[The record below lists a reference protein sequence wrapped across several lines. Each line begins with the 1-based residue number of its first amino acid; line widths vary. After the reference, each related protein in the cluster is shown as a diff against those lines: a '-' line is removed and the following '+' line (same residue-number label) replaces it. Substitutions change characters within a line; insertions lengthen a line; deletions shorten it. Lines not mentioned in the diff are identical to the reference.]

1 MSVVMPA
8 GEART
13 IRTAYHI
20 AIMKAITDI
29 REHKT
34 KDLIGSE
41 FAHIPHMEEDD
52 DPTLNHFK
60 LAKRKPVEAAKYMDN
75 CRNLMSLFFQLNR
88 HLSGAI
94 DTMLD
99 EFTEPKEEAKEL
111 GEMSGTTGEESDAQ
125 RLEREAKQKEE
136 ADEAARNQF
145 PPPPPPMTQQ
155 NFLQYMQMM
164 EERQRITMEQQNKF
178 FHDLLQQNKVDRP
191 ENQGVTLSDFQNTK
205 PISFAY
211 APGPMD
217 AEDWLMDTERKLNT
231 VGCND
236 LEKVR
241 YATHLLCGPSASWW
255 DNIVAVYPA
264 EKVFTWEEFK
274 RKFRESNVPE
284 RLSRYAVEEVN
295 TEDKKKKRFMRGLN
309 PQFKVQVRMLRAT
322 EFQELVDAAITL
334 EDDFKQ
340 LQEEKRKKARFEPKK
355 FSNNKPNTSLSFKP
369 RCHSRYELEV
379 KLEDIPIVN
388 EFQDVFPTELPGM
401 PPDREIEFTIDLI
414 PGTAPIAKA
423 PYKMGPKELKEL
435 KEQLDDLEQKGF
447 IQERKANVVADALSR
462 KSTGGVEQELP
473 PELKK
478 EISQA
483 QIQLWEKEAHEGL
496 SALQVADE
504 LNVNLRN
511 EIIMSQLDDPF
522 IVEEMR
528 RIDEGR
534 PSEFHRGESGSLW
547 FQKRICVPDNDEI
560 KEVILREAH
569 QTPYSIHPGSTK
581 MYMDLKEL
589 FWWNNMKREIAQY
602 VAECHTCQRVKAEHQ
617 SPAGQLQHLPIPEW
631 KWEEIGMDFITG
643 LPMTNKK
650 KDMIWVIL
658 DRLTKSAHFLAVNQ
672 QDKGEK
678 LIDLYIK
685 EIVSKH
691 GVPKKIVSD
700 QGSVFT
706 SAFWK
711 QLHEALGSKLDYST
725 AYHPQMGGQTER
737 TNQILED
744 MLRACAL
751 DFGGSWEEHLPLAEF
766 SYNNSYQSSI
776 KMAPF
781 EALYGRKCRSPICWY
796 EAGSSKEFD
805 PDYVKEKQ
813 QIIDAMDRSWITD
826 GTKKFTTKYM
836 AGVRD
841 FIKFAQEHLDNTDE
855 PILCPCKDCLNLIRQ
870 DIKTVED
877 HCNCSGMSMTYTR
890 WTRHGEGFSDDEGR
904 DRDDDGA
911 YDSDNDEEEDNGDC
925 YVDDSSSMIDELQKS
940 GNKGPDLP
948 NIRITNRGFDLLL
961 QLLRTALPD
970 VDFPK
975 SYADAKSV
983 LSDVGLG
990 YETIHACKF
999 DCSLFWGDHKDDTHC
1014 HVCGVSRYRDPTGK
1028 KKIPHKVLRY
1038 FPIIKRLQRLFVK
1051 KEMSTHTR
1059 WHKEKRVVEPNVLRH
1074 PADGEAWKHFDGK
1087 FDWFAK
1093 DPRNIR
1099 LGFATDGFSPFG
1111 SMSNPYSMWPVFV
1124 IPYNFPP
1131 WMCMD
1136 QSNYMMALLIP
1147 GKYSPGKDFHV
1158 FMQPLIK
1165 DMMQLWSGVQT
1176 FDACTDEYF
1185 PLHAAFLWSIH
1196 DYPGYATMSGRS
1208 TRGFHACVHCDEN
1221 PCAESLKNKIGY
1233 IGHRRFLD
1241 KSHPYR
1247 RSRLFNGKAETRD
1260 PPRKYTPKEVAAK
1273 VERVK
1278 DFEHGKNP
1286 ISRKRKRAT
1295 VPGEPTW
1302 HLKVSLHH
1310 LPYWPELKIAHNLD
1324 VMHIE
1329 KNICDNIVGTLL
1341 ELEGRNKDTV
1351 SARID
1356 LKKFKIWEKY
1366 WLKKIVKDDDDAAV
1380 TYAKPPA
1387 PWTLSKEQKRHLCRY
1402 LANTRFP
1409 DGYCANWGRCVN
1421 IDGCKVTGMKTHDCH
1436 ILLQRVLPAGLKGI
1450 ASKEMYVAIAELG
1463 RFFREL
1469 CAKTLKV
1476 DVLNRLKVE
1485 IVVILCKL
1493 EKLFPPAFFD
1503 VMVHLAIHLPEEALL
1518 RGPVHYGWMYPVERR
1533 LGYLKSTVRNKARPE
1548 GSIAEGYIVDEC
1560 LIFCSRFFKDGTE
1573 TRFNKDDR
1581 NQDVRRKPDRDEM
1594 EVFSVGAKGLGKSI
1608 LKHFDKEFDKMV
1620 WYVLNNCD
1628 DVERYIN
1635 EFRQELGGR
1644 GVRDIEE
1651 TVQREFAGWFANHVR
1666 QLDNASE
1673 DLKSLAAGPDRRVV
1687 VYAGCNVKGARF
1699 RTLTRDKDLKTQ
1711 NSGVA
1716 TKGSFGDADETE
1728 YYGVLQEVLELQYGS
1743 NKHGDRS
1750 VYLFRCDWFDLAS
1763 RGSKI
1768 KDDGYFKSVNT
1779 SVLWFKNSPFILASQ
1794 AETCFYLEDTKFGDP
1809 WKVVQKFSHRHVYDV
1824 PELEDGNDDAFV
1836 RNEDAYQEDEGS
1848 VDHTFHDVVDLDE
1861 EAEVE
1866 AEEDDHRADE
1876 VVRIHD
1882 ARTIRELENGEDSPN
1897 VDMDM
1902 SEDELQ
1908 NEEESLILEENIHDD
1923 EGKNSEEDSDVD

>member
-1 MSVVMPA
+1 MRLVVLSILLERIEPEPLQSLTKSPIPFFAAGCDNFSRSVHLLRRRLHRETVVSLLVLSLLFLQFHAPEPPSRVTVSMPA
-8 GEART
+8 MAFLDELAHDELYIPLENAYEESRRQNILQNKIIAAKLGILWNGTKSPHPKSLPRFFTRVMCRQKDDSVGQLLKKLATAHVPNKDSERASDADIGRKEAGFGPIVLASNHLRGRLGSAHLDPPELNIKEKQVTAHVPAKQHCSTDVQSSSDANVCRNKTEGCGNGEAK
-13 IRTAYHI
+13 IR
-20 AIMKAITDI
+20 
-29 REHKT
+29 RLQ
-34 KDLIGSE
+34 KDLDV
-41 FAHIPHMEEDD
+41 A
-52 DPTLNHFK
+52 TW
-60 LAKRKPVEAAKYMDN
+60 
-75 CRNLMSLFFQLNR
+75 RNKEMNR
-88 HLSGAI
+88 GWNSTI
-94 DTMLD
+94 QD
-99 EFTEPKEEAKEL
+99 
-111 GEMSGTTGEESDAQ
+111 
-125 RLEREAKQKEE
+125 
-136 ADEAARNQF
+136 
-145 PPPPPPMTQQ
+145 
-155 NFLQYMQMM
+155 
-164 EERQRITMEQQNKF
+164 
-178 FHDLLQQNKVDRP
+178 
-191 ENQGVTLSDFQNTK
+191 
-205 PISFAY
+205 
-211 APGPMD
+211 
-217 AEDWLMDTERKLNT
+217 
-231 VGCND
+231 
-236 LEKVR
+236 
-241 YATHLLCGPSASWW
+241 
-255 DNIVAVYPA
+255 
-264 EKVFTWEEFK
+264 
-274 RKFRESNVPE
+274 
-284 RLSRYAVEEVN
+284 
-295 TEDKKKKRFMRGLN
+295 GL
-309 PQFKVQVRMLRAT
+309 
-322 EFQELVDAAITL
+322 
-334 EDDFKQ
+334 
-340 LQEEKRKKARFEPKK
+340 
-355 FSNNKPNTSLSFKP
+355 
-369 RCHSRYELEV
+369 H
-379 KLEDIPIVN
+379 
-388 EFQDVFPTELPGM
+388 
-401 PPDREIEFTIDLI
+401 
-414 PGTAPIAKA
+414 
-423 PYKMGPKELKEL
+423 
-435 KEQLDDLEQKGF
+435 
-447 IQERKANVVADALSR
+447 VVADLQKLVAGNLVTALADAD
-462 KSTGGVEQELP
+462 VH
-473 PELKK
+473 
-478 EISQA
+478 EIN
-483 QIQLWEKEAHEGL
+483 W
-496 SALQVADE
+496 
-504 LNVNLRN
+504 
-511 EIIMSQLDDPF
+511 
-522 IVEEMR
+522 
-528 RIDEGR
+528 
-534 PSEFHRGESGSLW
+534 
-547 FQKRICVPDNDEI
+547 
-560 KEVILREAH
+560 
-569 QTPYSIHPGSTK
+569 T
-581 MYMDLKEL
+581 
-589 FWWNNMKREIAQY
+589 
-602 VAECHTCQRVKAEHQ
+602 
-617 SPAGQLQHLPIPEW
+617 
-631 KWEEIGMDFITG
+631 
-643 LPMTNKK
+643 
-650 KDMIWVIL
+650 
-658 DRLTKSAHFLAVNQ
+658 
-672 QDKGEK
+672 
-678 LIDLYIK
+678 
-685 EIVSKH
+685 
-691 GVPKKIVSD
+691 
-700 QGSVFT
+700 
-706 SAFWK
+706 
-711 QLHEALGSKLDYST
+711 
-725 AYHPQMGGQTER
+725 
-737 TNQILED
+737 ILE
-744 MLRACAL
+744 
-751 DFGGSWEEHLPLAEF
+751 
-766 SYNNSYQSSI
+766 Q
-776 KMAPF
+776 
-781 EALYGRKCRSPICWY
+781 
-796 EAGSSKEFD
+796 
-805 PDYVKEKQ
+805 
-813 QIIDAMDRSWITD
+813 AMDRSWITD

-841 FIKFAQEHLDNTDE
+841 FIKFAREHLDNTDE

-890 WTRHGEGFSDDEGR
+890 WTRHGEDFSDDEGR
-904 DRDDDGA
+904 DRNDDGA

-948 NIRITNRGFDLLL
+948 NLYANLIESAKKELYEGCTSFTRLSFIIKLLHVKSYSRITNRGFDLLL

-999 DCSLFWGDHKDDTHC
+999 DCSLFWGDHKDDTNC
-1014 HVCGVSRYRDPTGK
+1014 HVCGLSRYRDPTGK

-1165 DMMQLWSGVQT
+1165 DMMQLWSGVET
-1176 FDACTDEYF
+1176 FDACTEEYF
-1185 PLHAAFLWSIH
+1185 PLHAAFLW
-1196 DYPGYATMSGRS
+1196 
-1208 TRGFHACVHCDEN
+1208 
-1221 PCAESLKNKIGY
+1221 K
-1233 IGHRRFLD
+1233 
-1241 KSHPYR
+1241 
-1247 RSRLFNGKAETRD
+1247 SRLFNGTTETRD

-1356 LKKFKIWEKY
+1356 LKKFKMWKKY

-1387 PWTLSKEQKRHLCRY
+1387 PWTLSKEQKRHLCR
-1402 LANTRFP
+1402 
-1409 DGYCANWGRCVN
+1409 
-1421 IDGCKVTGMKTHDCH
+1421 
-1436 ILLQRVLPAGLKGI
+1436 
-1450 ASKEMYVAIAELG
+1450 
-1463 RFFREL
+1463 
-1469 CAKTLKV
+1469 
-1476 DVLNRLKVE
+1476 
-1485 IVVILCKL
+1485 
-1493 EKLFPPAFFD
+1493 
-1503 VMVHLAIHLPEEALL
+1503 
-1518 RGPVHYGWMYPVERR
+1518 
-1533 LGYLKSTVRNKARPE
+1533 
-1548 GSIAEGYIVDEC
+1548 
-1560 LIFCSRFFKDGTE
+1560 FFKDGTE

-1581 NQDVRRKPDRDEM
+1581 NQDIRRKPDPDEM

-1716 TKGSFGDADETE
+1716 TKGSFGDADETD
-1728 YYGVLQEVLELQYGS
+1728 YYGVLQEVLELQYGT

-1763 RGSKI
+1763 KGSKI
-1768 KDDGYFKSVNT
+1768 KDDGFFKSVNT
-1779 SVLWFKNSPFILASQ
+1779 SILWFKNSPFILASQ

-1866 AEEDDHRADE
+1866 AEEDDHRAAE

-1902 SEDELQ
+1902 SEDELENQ
-1908 NEEESLILEENIHDD
+1908 EDSVILEENIHDD
-1923 EGKNSEEDSDVD
+1923 EGKNSEEDSDLD

>member
-1 MSVVMPA
+1 MSITLGAATKLLDDMMINYSEWHTERTPQGKKVNSVEETSSLGDKIDAIMSMLANGRSHIDPNNVPLASLVAQEENVDVNFIKNNNFNNNAYRNNYGNNNYRPYPSNNGNGYGNSYGNSYNNNKSVPSGLEVMLKEFISTQTAFNKTVEEKLGKIDVLASKVDSLALDVDLLKLKVMP
-8 GEART
+8 EKVEDARFAKT
-13 IRTAYHI
+13 NAIQVRINDNIRLLAELH
-20 AIMKAITDI
+20 ARWD
-29 REHKT
+29 REEK
-34 KDLIGSE
+34 E
-41 FAHIPHMEEDD
+41 
-52 DPTLNHFK
+52 K
-60 LAKRKPVEAAKYMDN
+60 LAKENNIAKVWTITTTSNVDSSHVAAPPTINGKIIGVGNVSTPSTKRTKLPETAVCDKTAEIFRNIGDNDSIAVEN
-75 CRNLMSLFFQLNR
+75 N
-88 HLSGAI
+88 G
-94 DTMLD
+94 LD
-99 EFTEPKEEAKEL
+99 FDDCHITEVIK
-111 GEMSGTTGEESDAQ
+111 
-125 RLEREAKQKEE
+125 
-136 ADEAARNQF
+136 
-145 PPPPPPMTQQ
+145 
-155 NFLQYMQMM
+155 FLQKLA
-164 EERQRITMEQQNKF
+164 RSPNSSAINLAFTKHITNALIKA
-178 FHDLLQQNKVDRP
+178 R
-191 ENQGVTLSDFQNTK
+191 
-205 PISFAY
+205 
-211 APGPMD
+211 
-217 AEDWLMDTERKLNT
+217 
-231 VGCND
+231 
-236 LEKVR
+236 
-241 YATHLLCGPSASWW
+241 
-255 DNIVAVYPA
+255 
-264 EKVFTWEEFK
+264 
-274 RKFRESNVPE
+274 
-284 RLSRYAVEEVN
+284 
-295 TEDKKKKRFMRGLN
+295 EDKLK
-309 PQFKVQVRMLRAT
+309 
-322 EFQELVDAAITL
+322 L
-334 EDDFKQ
+334 E
-340 LQEEKRKKARFEPKK
+340 A
-355 FSNNKPNTSLSFKP
+355 SIP
-369 RCHSRYELEV
+369 R
-379 KLEDIPIVN
+379 KLEDGWEPIIKMKFN
-388 EFQDVFPTELPGM
+388 DFECNSLC
-401 PPDREIEFTIDLI
+401 DL
-414 PGTAPIAKA
+414 GA
-423 PYKMGPKELKEL
+423 
-435 KEQLDDLEQKGF
+435 
-447 IQERKANVVADALSR
+447 S
-462 KSTGGVEQELP
+462 
-473 PELKK
+473 
-478 EISQA
+478 IS
-483 QIQLWEKEAHEGL
+483 
-496 SALQVADE
+496 V
-504 LNVNLRN
+504 
-511 EIIMSQLDDPF
+511 M
-522 IVEEMR
+522 
-528 RIDEGR
+528 
-534 PSEFHRGESGSLW
+534 
-547 FQKRICVPDNDEI
+547 
-560 KEVILREAH
+560 
-569 QTPYSIHPGSTK
+569 
-581 MYMDLKEL
+581 
-589 FWWNNMKREIAQY
+589 
-602 VAECHTCQRVKAEHQ
+602 
-617 SPAGQLQHLPIPEW
+617 
-631 KWEEIGMDFITG
+631 
-643 LPMTNKK
+643 
-650 KDMIWVIL
+650 
-658 DRLTKSAHFLAVNQ
+658 
-672 QDKGEK
+672 
-678 LIDLYIK
+678 
-685 EIVSKH
+685 
-691 GVPKKIVSD
+691 PKKIYDITTRDGGFVD
-700 QGSVFT
+700 ENPGDKNAYRQGCVLIGDEFIFRQ
-706 SAFWK
+706 AFK
-711 QLHEALGSKLDYST
+711 
-725 AYHPQMGGQTER
+725 
-737 TNQILED
+737 
-744 MLRACAL
+744 
-751 DFGGSWEEHLPLAEF
+751 
-766 SYNNSYQSSI
+766 
-776 KMAPF
+776 
-781 EALYGRKCRSPICWY
+781 
-796 EAGSSKEFD
+796 
-805 PDYVKEKQ
+805 
-813 QIIDAMDRSWITD
+813 AMDRSWITD

-890 WTRHGEGFSDDEGR
+890 WTRHGEDFSDDEGR

-948 NIRITNRGFDLLL
+948 NMYANLIESAKKELHKGCTTFTRLSFIIKLLHVKSYSRITNRGFDLLL

-983 LSDVGLG
+983 LSDVGLS

-1176 FDACTDEYF
+1176 FDACTEEYF

-1260 PPRKYTPKEVAAK
+1260 PPRKYTTKEVAAK
-1273 VERVK
+1273 VESVK

-1356 LKKFKIWEKY
+1356 LKKFKMWEKY
-1366 WLKKIVKDDDDAAV
+1366 WLKKIVKDDGDAAV

-1573 TRFNKDDR
+1573 TRFNRDDR
-1581 NQDVRRKPDRDEM
+1581 NQDIRRKPDRDEM

-1608 LKHFDKEFDKMV
+1608 LNHFDKEFDKMV

-1644 GVRDIEE
+1644 GVRDTEE

-1908 NEEESLILEENIHDD
+1908 NEEESLIMEENIHDD

>member
-1 MSVVMPA
+1 MEHLASGLMLPLQHTIHYLESTLLKEKDPNYPVFSVKVPSDQNFVNEDPADIFFIAFEDVFNLFHSKRLDYNLVRLYAINLQMKINRERPPHIAVADPYYMRDSQLQDGSSTRTKAVRYLESFMLMNKEKNTILLPVFPEDKYCTLIILCPKWSLAQYFDSSNTTTKKDYRRIRGVLDEAILGYSKNGGTFDKKGEFVRPDTKKLGFKHVIDFPCIKQPA
-8 GEART
+8 GSIKEAFYVLHHLKGFVEDAEMMSLPPSKRDP
-13 IRTAYHI
+13 IKMSGEI
-20 AIMKAITDI
+20 N
-29 REHKT
+29 
-34 KDLIGSE
+34 
-41 FAHIPHMEEDD
+41 DD
-52 DPTLNHFK
+52 DLREDFHRLQMTYYVVFEGRVPGVYEEWEDCKKQVHKFSGNCYKGYPTRHEAV
-60 LAKRKPVEAAKYMDN
+60 AKWRAHQSNKSKMKTFLV
-75 CRNLMSLFFQLNR
+75 LSL
-88 HLSGAI
+88 
-94 DTMLD
+94 
-99 EFTEPKEEAKEL
+99 
-111 GEMSGTTGEESDAQ
+111 
-125 RLEREAKQKEE
+125 
-136 ADEAARNQF
+136 
-145 PPPPPPMTQQ
+145 
-155 NFLQYMQMM
+155 
-164 EERQRITMEQQNKF
+164 
-178 FHDLLQQNKVDRP
+178 LL
-191 ENQGVTLSDFQNTK
+191 T
-205 PISFAY
+205 
-211 APGPMD
+211 
-217 AEDWLMDTERKLNT
+217 
-231 VGCND
+231 
-236 LEKVR
+236 
-241 YATHLLCGPSASWW
+241 
-255 DNIVAVYPA
+255 IVAA
-264 EKVFTWEEFK
+264 
-274 RKFRESNVPE
+274 
-284 RLSRYAVEEVN
+284 
-295 TEDKKKKRFMRGLN
+295 
-309 PQFKVQVRMLRAT
+309 
-322 EFQELVDAAITL
+322 
-334 EDDFKQ
+334 
-340 LQEEKRKKARFEPKK
+340 
-355 FSNNKPNTSLSFKP
+355 
-369 RCHSRYELEV
+369 
-379 KLEDIPIVN
+379 
-388 EFQDVFPTELPGM
+388 
-401 PPDREIEFTIDLI
+401 
-414 PGTAPIAKA
+414 
-423 PYKMGPKELKEL
+423 
-435 KEQLDDLEQKGF
+435 
-447 IQERKANVVADALSR
+447 
-462 KSTGGVEQELP
+462 
-473 PELKK
+473 
-478 EISQA
+478 
-483 QIQLWEKEAHEGL
+483 
-496 SALQVADE
+496 
-504 LNVNLRN
+504 
-511 EIIMSQLDDPF
+511 
-522 IVEEMR
+522 
-528 RIDEGR
+528 
-534 PSEFHRGESGSLW
+534 
-547 FQKRICVPDNDEI
+547 
-560 KEVILREAH
+560 
-569 QTPYSIHPGSTK
+569 
-581 MYMDLKEL
+581 
-589 FWWNNMKREIAQY
+589 
-602 VAECHTCQRVKAEHQ
+602 
-617 SPAGQLQHLPIPEW
+617 
-631 KWEEIGMDFITG
+631 
-643 LPMTNKK
+643 
-650 KDMIWVIL
+650 
-658 DRLTKSAHFLAVNQ
+658 
-672 QDKGEK
+672 
-678 LIDLYIK
+678 
-685 EIVSKH
+685 
-691 GVPKKIVSD
+691 
-700 QGSVFT
+700 
-706 SAFWK
+706 
-711 QLHEALGSKLDYST
+711 
-725 AYHPQMGGQTER
+725 
-737 TNQILED
+737 
-744 MLRACAL
+744 
-751 DFGGSWEEHLPLAEF
+751 
-766 SYNNSYQSSI
+766 
-776 KMAPF
+776 
-781 EALYGRKCRSPICWY
+781 
-796 EAGSSKEFD
+796 
-805 PDYVKEKQ
+805 
-813 QIIDAMDRSWITD
+813 AMDRSWITD

-1750 VYLFRCDWFDLAS
+1750 VYLFRCDWFDLDPLYPEGHPKRVEQDSQPIKTSAPSKKKKKKHKNVVESSEPINDPNSISISDAETESGNEHEEDNDKNDTPDKEEVEKEPEKHAKNKKYTKEDFITEKHGAVIDCNKGMVTFNVDDKEHTVYFPKRIDKKGKMKKFKFGELFKKATTSTGRPSRASTQIRRSYNEDVIAPSFAPEEDQGAPNASSFPCYEFLTNAGLMDDFFTLVNRAGLATYVGDERGQYYRLTKIFVESFKFHNTEYEPTVAFKIYDIPVTMKLEEFCFALGIAPVGTARRIDDNPRDLLELYRGITGDDCRTIQRGKIRNIQLPAIKYFAYYIGTSILGRENTSNISSYHLAFLNVALTGETPYHLGSLIARRLSSRGPIFGGTIAS
-1763 RGSKI
+1763 RILTHLDIPLDSNDVPLTPRKLDIAAMKSHHFVTTNSTIDNIVYKMLFADGNEKEIPLPQQGLFNIDRQSWSLTKEVVEEHMKI
-1768 KDDGYFKSVNT
+1768 QEFHQQHDSENVEPSYDYTVTYPDVSSSTYMEPGRSSSY
-1779 SVLWFKNSPFILASQ
+1779 
-1794 AETCFYLEDTKFGDP
+1794 YEDTTSWGP
-1809 WKVVQKFSHRHVYDV
+1809 W
-1824 PELEDGNDDAFV
+1824 E
-1836 RNEDAYQEDEGS
+1836 
-1848 VDHTFHDVVDLDE
+1848 
-1861 EAEVE
+1861 
-1866 AEEDDHRADE
+1866 
-1876 VVRIHD
+1876 
-1882 ARTIRELENGEDSPN
+1882 
-1897 VDMDM
+1897 
-1902 SEDELQ
+1902 
-1908 NEEESLILEENIHDD
+1908 
-1923 EGKNSEEDSDVD
+1923 

>member
-1 MSVVMPA
+1 
-8 GEART
+8 
-13 IRTAYHI
+13 
-20 AIMKAITDI
+20 
-29 REHKT
+29 
-34 KDLIGSE
+34 
-41 FAHIPHMEEDD
+41 
-52 DPTLNHFK
+52 
-60 LAKRKPVEAAKYMDN
+60 
-75 CRNLMSLFFQLNR
+75 
-88 HLSGAI
+88 
-94 DTMLD
+94 
-99 EFTEPKEEAKEL
+99 
-111 GEMSGTTGEESDAQ
+111 
-125 RLEREAKQKEE
+125 
-136 ADEAARNQF
+136 
-145 PPPPPPMTQQ
+145 
-155 NFLQYMQMM
+155 
-164 EERQRITMEQQNKF
+164 
-178 FHDLLQQNKVDRP
+178 
-191 ENQGVTLSDFQNTK
+191 
-205 PISFAY
+205 
-211 APGPMD
+211 
-217 AEDWLMDTERKLNT
+217 
-231 VGCND
+231 
-236 LEKVR
+236 
-241 YATHLLCGPSASWW
+241 
-255 DNIVAVYPA
+255 
-264 EKVFTWEEFK
+264 
-274 RKFRESNVPE
+274 
-284 RLSRYAVEEVN
+284 
-295 TEDKKKKRFMRGLN
+295 
-309 PQFKVQVRMLRAT
+309 
-322 EFQELVDAAITL
+322 
-334 EDDFKQ
+334 
-340 LQEEKRKKARFEPKK
+340 
-355 FSNNKPNTSLSFKP
+355 
-369 RCHSRYELEV
+369 
-379 KLEDIPIVN
+379 
-388 EFQDVFPTELPGM
+388 
-401 PPDREIEFTIDLI
+401 
-414 PGTAPIAKA
+414 
-423 PYKMGPKELKEL
+423 
-435 KEQLDDLEQKGF
+435 
-447 IQERKANVVADALSR
+447 
-462 KSTGGVEQELP
+462 
-473 PELKK
+473 
-478 EISQA
+478 
-483 QIQLWEKEAHEGL
+483 
-496 SALQVADE
+496 
-504 LNVNLRN
+504 
-511 EIIMSQLDDPF
+511 
-522 IVEEMR
+522 
-528 RIDEGR
+528 
-534 PSEFHRGESGSLW
+534 
-547 FQKRICVPDNDEI
+547 
-560 KEVILREAH
+560 
-569 QTPYSIHPGSTK
+569 
-581 MYMDLKEL
+581 
-589 FWWNNMKREIAQY
+589 
-602 VAECHTCQRVKAEHQ
+602 
-617 SPAGQLQHLPIPEW
+617 
-631 KWEEIGMDFITG
+631 
-643 LPMTNKK
+643 
-650 KDMIWVIL
+650 
-658 DRLTKSAHFLAVNQ
+658 
-672 QDKGEK
+672 
-678 LIDLYIK
+678 
-685 EIVSKH
+685 
-691 GVPKKIVSD
+691 
-700 QGSVFT
+700 
-706 SAFWK
+706 
-711 QLHEALGSKLDYST
+711 
-725 AYHPQMGGQTER
+725 
-737 TNQILED
+737 
-744 MLRACAL
+744 
-751 DFGGSWEEHLPLAEF
+751 
-766 SYNNSYQSSI
+766 
-776 KMAPF
+776 
-781 EALYGRKCRSPICWY
+781 
-796 EAGSSKEFD
+796 
-805 PDYVKEKQ
+805 
-813 QIIDAMDRSWITD
+813 MDRSWITD

-841 FIKFAQEHLDNTDE
+841 FIKFAREHLDNTDE

-904 DRDDDGA
+904 DRNDDGA

-940 GNKGPDLP
+940 GNKGPNLP
-948 NIRITNRGFDLLL
+948 NMYANLIESAKKELHEGCTTFTRLSFIIKLLHVKSYSRITNRGFDLLL

-1014 HVCGVSRYRDPTGK
+1014 HVCGLSRYRDPTGK

-1176 FDACTDEYF
+1176 FDACTEEYF

-1221 PCAESLKNKIGY
+1221 PCYESLKNKIGY
-1233 IGHRRFLD
+1233 IGHRRFLH
-1241 KSHPYR
+1241 KNHPYR
-1247 RSRLFNGKAETRD
+1247 RSRLFNGKTEIRD
-1260 PPRKYTPKEVAAK
+1260 PPRKYTPKEVAEK

-1310 LPYWPELKIAHNLD
+1310 LPYWPELKLAHNLD

-1503 VMVHLAIHLPEEALL
+1503 VMVHLAIHLPDEALL

-1581 NQDVRRKPDRDEM
+1581 NQDIRRKPDRDEM

-1628 DVERYIN
+1628 DVERYI
-1635 EFRQELGGR
+1635 
-1644 GVRDIEE
+1644 
-1651 TVQREFAGWFANHVR
+1651 
-1666 QLDNASE
+1666 
-1673 DLKSLAAGPDRRVV
+1673 K
-1687 VYAGCNVKGARF
+1687 
-1699 RTLTRDKDLKTQ
+1699 
-1711 NSGVA
+1711 
-1716 TKGSFGDADETE
+1716 
-1728 YYGVLQEVLELQYGS
+1728 
-1743 NKHGDRS
+1743 
-1750 VYLFRCDWFDLAS
+1750 
-1763 RGSKI
+1763 
-1768 KDDGYFKSVNT
+1768 
-1779 SVLWFKNSPFILASQ
+1779 
-1794 AETCFYLEDTKFGDP
+1794 
-1809 WKVVQKFSHRHVYDV
+1809 
-1824 PELEDGNDDAFV
+1824 
-1836 RNEDAYQEDEGS
+1836 
-1848 VDHTFHDVVDLDE
+1848 
-1861 EAEVE
+1861 
-1866 AEEDDHRADE
+1866 
-1876 VVRIHD
+1876 
-1882 ARTIRELENGEDSPN
+1882 
-1897 VDMDM
+1897 
-1902 SEDELQ
+1902 
-1908 NEEESLILEENIHDD
+1908 
-1923 EGKNSEEDSDVD
+1923 

>member
-1 MSVVMPA
+1 METDGGQEQDAGSSSQASGADPSDITRGAWMGSNVSEYEIDWLYRSRRIPEGVTCRLPGDEIEPVLEPGERVVFLAHFERGFGLPVSSFFRSFLDFYKLQPHHLPGNAIFYLSCYVTFMEAYIGIRPTRETFARFFALRINSVQGLDIPKPKPPVQCGSCIIGSRQGSPFFKFSGLESCRLWQGTFFYVKNNGAADLIDLPPFDPA
-8 GEART
+8 PPTKTNWGYNPKESHNETNRIIRFMKQQMKDT
-13 IRTAYHI
+13 NICSDDIIRTFISRRVLPLKRRA
-20 AIMKAITDI
+20 
-29 REHKT
+29 HKMCEMY
-34 KDLIGSE
+34 G
-41 FAHIPHMEEDD
+41 PG
-52 DPTLNHFK
+52 DPTK
-60 LAKRKPVEAAKYMDN
+60 
-75 CRNLMSLFFQLNR
+75 
-88 HLSGAI
+88 
-94 DTMLD
+94 
-99 EFTEPKEEAKEL
+99 
-111 GEMSGTTGEESDAQ
+111 
-125 RLEREAKQKEE
+125 
-136 ADEAARNQF
+136 
-145 PPPPPPMTQQ
+145 
-155 NFLQYMQMM
+155 
-164 EERQRITMEQQNKF
+164 
-178 FHDLLQQNKVDRP
+178 
-191 ENQGVTLSDFQNTK
+191 
-205 PISFAY
+205 
-211 APGPMD
+211 
-217 AEDWLMDTERKLNT
+217 
-231 VGCND
+231 
-236 LEKVR
+236 
-241 YATHLLCGPSASWW
+241 
-255 DNIVAVYPA
+255 
-264 EKVFTWEEFK
+264 
-274 RKFRESNVPE
+274 
-284 RLSRYAVEEVN
+284 
-295 TEDKKKKRFMRGLN
+295 
-309 PQFKVQVRMLRAT
+309 
-322 EFQELVDAAITL
+322 
-334 EDDFKQ
+334 
-340 LQEEKRKKARFEPKK
+340 
-355 FSNNKPNTSLSFKP
+355 
-369 RCHSRYELEV
+369 
-379 KLEDIPIVN
+379 
-388 EFQDVFPTELPGM
+388 
-401 PPDREIEFTIDLI
+401 
-414 PGTAPIAKA
+414 
-423 PYKMGPKELKEL
+423 
-435 KEQLDDLEQKGF
+435 
-447 IQERKANVVADALSR
+447 
-462 KSTGGVEQELP
+462 
-473 PELKK
+473 
-478 EISQA
+478 
-483 QIQLWEKEAHEGL
+483 
-496 SALQVADE
+496 
-504 LNVNLRN
+504 
-511 EIIMSQLDDPF
+511 
-522 IVEEMR
+522 
-528 RIDEGR
+528 
-534 PSEFHRGESGSLW
+534 
-547 FQKRICVPDNDEI
+547 
-560 KEVILREAH
+560 
-569 QTPYSIHPGSTK
+569 
-581 MYMDLKEL
+581 
-589 FWWNNMKREIAQY
+589 
-602 VAECHTCQRVKAEHQ
+602 
-617 SPAGQLQHLPIPEW
+617 
-631 KWEEIGMDFITG
+631 ITG
-643 LPMTNKK
+643 LPLSK
-650 KDMIWVIL
+650 KDAKDRFPGIESDRRGRCRKRGLDKFDPDPVIHWRDL
-658 DRLTKSAHFLAVNQ
+658 KMGRTPASRLGKSPPEPADVPSDNINPQVHEHVAPLQAEAGQEFV
-672 QDKGEK
+672 DKLTAQG
-678 LIDLYIK
+678 
-685 EIVSKH
+685 
-691 GVPKKIVSD
+691 KKN
-700 QGSVFT
+700 
-706 SAFWK
+706 K
-711 QLHEALGSKLDYST
+711 
-725 AYHPQMGGQTER
+725 
-737 TNQILED
+737 
-744 MLRACAL
+744 
-751 DFGGSWEEHLPLAEF
+751 
-766 SYNNSYQSSI
+766 
-776 KMAPF
+776 AP
-781 EALYGRKCRSPICWY
+781 AD
-796 EAGSSKEFD
+796 AGSSHAPPAKRFRTEPLAGKVVAVRRHKGKQMPTSTGPALKLGSRPEGSAGSARTSTPPPHSSPAPSGAGTPLPPLWEAQQVRVRGPYTARSPRGGPCLPSETQGRRNMGAGKELPGGGTFD
-805 PDYVKEKQ
+805 SV
-813 QIIDAMDRSWITD
+813 AMDRSWITD

-890 WTRHGEGFSDDEGR
+890 WTRHGEDFSDDEGR
-904 DRDDDGA
+904 YRDDDGA

-983 LSDVGLG
+983 LSDVGLS

-1176 FDACTDEYF
+1176 FDACTEEYF

-1260 PPRKYTPKEVAAK
+1260 PPRKYTTKEVAAK
-1273 VERVK
+1273 VESVK

-1356 LKKFKIWEKY
+1356 LKKFKMWEKY
-1366 WLKKIVKDDDDAAV
+1366 WLKKIVKDDGDAAV

-1573 TRFNKDDR
+1573 TRFNRDDR
-1581 NQDVRRKPDRDEM
+1581 NQDIRRKPDRDEM

-1608 LKHFDKEFDKMV
+1608 LNHFDKEFDKMV

-1644 GVRDIEE
+1644 GVRDTEE

-1908 NEEESLILEENIHDD
+1908 NEEESLIMEENIHDD

>member
-1 MSVVMPA
+1 MATDGHNVLRPPPTPPA
-8 GEART
+8 SSTTSGLL
-13 IRTAYHI
+13 H
-20 AIMKAITDI
+20 
-29 REHKT
+29 
-34 KDLIGSE
+34 
-41 FAHIPHMEEDD
+41 
-52 DPTLNHFK
+52 
-60 LAKRKPVEAAKYMDN
+60 
-75 CRNLMSLFFQLNR
+75 
-88 HLSGAI
+88 HL
-94 DTMLD
+94 
-99 EFTEPKEEAKEL
+99 
-111 GEMSGTTGEESDAQ
+111 
-125 RLEREAKQKEE
+125 R
-136 ADEAARNQF
+136 
-145 PPPPPPMTQQ
+145 PPPPRPASATTSSLLHHLRPPPPTPATSINSGLPHLLRAPPPPAYSSSSYTDAMTSGASAIILHLLK
-155 NFLQYMQMM
+155 NFDKYH
-164 EERQRITMEQQNKF
+164 EPYK
-178 FHDLLQQNKVDRP
+178 DKVDSPKGKCIEIKTVDHVLP
-191 ENQGVTLSDFQNTK
+191 EAYIEKTPFPAKMKEYSVITSVVNKSAKK
-205 PISFAY
+205 PIEPEEQIKVEPAVAIVKDLVTENVEDGHIIFCE
-211 APGPMD
+211 D
-217 AEDWLMDTERKLNT
+217 A
-231 VGCND
+231 
-236 LEKVR
+236 
-241 YATHLLCGPSASWW
+241 S
-255 DNIVAVYPA
+255 NIVSHPN
-264 EKVFTWEEFK
+264 KS
-274 RKFRESNVPE
+274 RKASVPV
-284 RLSRYAVEEVN
+284 LSVRIGDHCYY
-295 TEDKKKKRFMRGLN
+295 GLCDIG
-309 PQFKVQVRMLRAT
+309 ASIS
-322 EFQELVDAAITL
+322 AI
-334 EDDFKQ
+334 
-340 LQEEKRKKARFEPKK
+340 P
-355 FSNNKPNTSLSFKP
+355 
-369 RCHSRYELEV
+369 YELYTEIMHEIGSCE
-379 KLEDIPIVN
+379 LEDIDVVIRLANRETISPIGIVRDVEVLCDCKKEKIVTKFAGESY
-388 EFQDVFPTELPGM
+388 EFNFSK
-401 PPDREIEFTIDLI
+401 F
-414 PGTAPIAKA
+414 AKT
-423 PYKMGPKELKEL
+423 PYKADLPNDDFRVEQCASIALAPNNPLQQHLENSESEVFREERDELDEIFLRQPILKHDLPVEDLGVTPPPKEDPVFDLKPLPDNL
-435 KEQLDDLEQKGF
+435 KYAYIDDKKTYHVIISAKLSDIEEERLLEILKKHRGAIGYTLDDLKG
-447 IQERKANVVADALSR
+447 ISPAICQHAINIEDGAKPVVEHQRRLIPKMKD
-462 KSTGGVEQELP
+462 V
-473 PELKK
+473 
-478 EISQA
+478 
-483 QIQLWEKEAHEGL
+483 
-496 SALQVADE
+496 V
-504 LNVNLRN
+504 RN
-511 EIIMSQLDDPF
+511 EVLKLLEAGIIYPIADSRWVSP
-522 IVEEMR
+522 V
-528 RIDEGR
+528 
-534 PSEFHRGESGSLW
+534 H
-547 FQKRICVPDNDEI
+547 CVPKKGGITVVPNDNDELI
-560 KEVILREAH
+560 
-569 QTPYSIHPGSTK
+569 P
-581 MYMDLKEL
+581 
-589 FWWNNMKREIAQY
+589 
-602 VAECHTCQRVKAEHQ
+602 QRVVVGYLME
-617 SPAGQLQHLPIPEW
+617 
-631 KWEEIGMDFITG
+631 
-643 LPMTNKK
+643 K
-650 KDMIWVIL
+650 KDAKPRLIRWVLLLQEFDLHIV
-658 DRLTKSAHFLAVNQ
+658 DRKGADNPVADNLSRLENITYDPVHVNDSFPNEQLAV
-672 QDKGEK
+672 
-678 LIDLYIK
+678 IK
-685 EIVSKH
+685 
-691 GVPKKIVSD
+691 
-700 QGSVFT
+700 
-706 SAFWK
+706 
-711 QLHEALGSKLDYST
+711 
-725 AYHPQMGGQTER
+725 
-737 TNQILED
+737 
-744 MLRACAL
+744 
-751 DFGGSWEEHLPLAEF
+751 
-766 SYNNSYQSSI
+766 
-776 KMAPF
+776 
-781 EALYGRKCRSPICWY
+781 
-796 EAGSSKEFD
+796 
-805 PDYVKEKQ
+805 
-813 QIIDAMDRSWITD
+813 AMDRSWITD
-826 GTKKFTTKYM
+826 GTKKFTTKYV

-890 WTRHGEGFSDDEGR
+890 WTRHGEDFSDDEGR

>member
-1 MSVVMPA
+1 MDRGKQIAA
-8 GEART
+8 GLVDFVPHPPSRLDAYAYLAEPMEMTFGRFHFRVEKEGSYRVEIPISSGSSAVDSDFSSYASSTESGEEETSATRYVSTRAR
-13 IRTAYHI
+13 
-20 AIMKAITDI
+20 
-29 REHKT
+29 E
-34 KDLIGSE
+34 
-41 FAHIPHMEEDD
+41 
-52 DPTLNHFK
+52 K
-60 LAKRKPVEAAKYMDN
+60 LAKIFNDMSFESSADSYISDGSSDVDSYDFIDKSITVGKVFINLNDDVTKPNIDLSTKYHQIYAIEDQEETSEAFDDLGNPYVDPSNLRQGLGNKYVGPEPRD
-75 CRNLMSLFFQLNR
+75 RVQLSQAAWDR
-88 HLSGAI
+88 
-94 DTMLD
+94 
-99 EFTEPKEEAKEL
+99 
-111 GEMSGTTGEESDAQ
+111 
-125 RLEREAKQKEE
+125 
-136 ADEAARNQF
+136 AARAMNGF
-145 PPPPPPMTQQ
+145 KLPD
-155 NFLQYMQMM
+155 NFKKFDGLQ
-164 EERQRITMEQQNKF
+164 
-178 FHDLLQQNKVDRP
+178 DP
-191 ENQGVTLSDFQNTK
+191 
-205 PISFAY
+205 
-211 APGPMD
+211 
-217 AEDWLMDTERKLNT
+217 EDWLVDYLETVKLT
-231 VGCND
+231 GG
-236 LEKVR
+236 
-241 YATHLLCGPSASWW
+241 T
-255 DNIVAVYPA
+255 
-264 EKVFTWEEFK
+264 
-274 RKFRESNVPE
+274 
-284 RLSRYAVEEVN
+284 
-295 TEDKKKKRFMRGLN
+295 
-309 PQFKVQVRMLRAT
+309 RAT
-322 EFQELVDAAITL
+322 AMQ
-334 EDDFKQ
+334 
-340 LQEEKRKKARFEPKK
+340 
-355 FSNNKPNTSLSFKP
+355 S
-369 RCHSRYELEV
+369 
-379 KLEDIPIVN
+379 
-388 EFQDVFPTELPGM
+388 
-401 PPDREIEFTIDLI
+401 
-414 PGTAPIAKA
+414 
-423 PYKMGPKELKEL
+423 
-435 KEQLDDLEQKGF
+435 
-447 IQERKANVVADALSR
+447 IQ
-462 KSTGGVEQELP
+462 
-473 PELKK
+473 
-478 EISQA
+478 
-483 QIQLWEKEAHEGL
+483 
-496 SALQVADE
+496 
-504 LNVNLRN
+504 
-511 EIIMSQLDDPF
+511 
-522 IVEEMR
+522 
-528 RIDEGR
+528 
-534 PSEFHRGESGSLW
+534 
-547 FQKRICVPDNDEI
+547 
-560 KEVILREAH
+560 
-569 QTPYSIHPGSTK
+569 
-581 MYMDLKEL
+581 
-589 FWWNNMKREIAQY
+589 
-602 VAECHTCQRVKAEHQ
+602 
-617 SPAGQLQHLPIPEW
+617 
-631 KWEEIGMDFITG
+631 
-643 LPMTNKK
+643 
-650 KDMIWVIL
+650 
-658 DRLTKSAHFLAVNQ
+658 
-672 QDKGEK
+672 
-678 LIDLYIK
+678 
-685 EIVSKH
+685 
-691 GVPKKIVSD
+691 
-700 QGSVFT
+700 
-706 SAFWK
+706 
-711 QLHEALGSKLDYST
+711 
-725 AYHPQMGGQTER
+725 
-737 TNQILED
+737 
-744 MLRACAL
+744 
-751 DFGGSWEEHLPLAEF
+751 
-766 SYNNSYQSSI
+766 
-776 KMAPF
+776 
-781 EALYGRKCRSPICWY
+781 
-796 EAGSSKEFD
+796 
-805 PDYVKEKQ
+805 
-813 QIIDAMDRSWITD
+813 AMDRSWITD

-841 FIKFAQEHLDNTDE
+841 FIKFAREHLDNTDE

-890 WTRHGEGFSDDEGR
+890 WTRHGEDFSDDEGR
-904 DRDDDGA
+904 DRNDDGA

-948 NIRITNRGFDLLL
+948 NLYANLIESAKKELYEGCTSFTRLSFIIKLLHVKSYSRITNRGFDLLL

-999 DCSLFWGDHKDDTHC
+999 DCSLFWGDHKDDTNC
-1014 HVCGVSRYRDPTGK
+1014 HVCGLSRYRDPTGK

-1165 DMMQLWSGVQT
+1165 DMMQLWSGVET
-1176 FDACTDEYF
+1176 FDACTEEYF

-1221 PCAESLKNKIGY
+1221 PCAEPLKNKIGY

-1241 KSHPYR
+1241 KNHPYR
-1247 RSRLFNGKAETRD
+1247 RSRLFNGTTETRD

-1273 VERVK
+1273 
-1278 DFEHGKNP
+1278 
-1286 ISRKRKRAT
+1286 
-1295 VPGEPTW
+1295 
-1302 HLKVSLHH
+1302 
-1310 LPYWPELKIAHNLD
+1310 
-1324 VMHIE
+1324 

-1356 LKKFKIWEKY
+1356 LKKFKMWKKY

-1387 PWTLSKEQKRHLCRY
+1387 PWTLSKEQKRHLCR
-1402 LANTRFP
+1402 
-1409 DGYCANWGRCVN
+1409 
-1421 IDGCKVTGMKTHDCH
+1421 
-1436 ILLQRVLPAGLKGI
+1436 
-1450 ASKEMYVAIAELG
+1450 
-1463 RFFREL
+1463 
-1469 CAKTLKV
+1469 
-1476 DVLNRLKVE
+1476 
-1485 IVVILCKL
+1485 
-1493 EKLFPPAFFD
+1493 
-1503 VMVHLAIHLPEEALL
+1503 
-1518 RGPVHYGWMYPVERR
+1518 
-1533 LGYLKSTVRNKARPE
+1533 
-1548 GSIAEGYIVDEC
+1548 
-1560 LIFCSRFFKDGTE
+1560 FFKDGTE

-1581 NQDVRRKPDRDEM
+1581 NQDIRRKPDPDEM

-1608 LKHFDKEFDKMV
+1608 LKHFDKEFDNMV

-1716 TKGSFGDADETE
+1716 TKGSFGDADETD
-1728 YYGVLQEVLELQYGS
+1728 YYGVLQEVLELQYGT

-1763 RGSKI
+1763 KGSKI
-1768 KDDGYFKSVNT
+1768 KDDGFFKSVNT
-1779 SVLWFKNSPFILASQ
+1779 SILWFKNSPFILASQ

-1866 AEEDDHRADE
+1866 AEEDDHRAAE

-1882 ARTIRELENGEDSPN
+1882 ARTIRELENEEDSPN

-1902 SEDELQ
+1902 SEDELENQ
-1908 NEEESLILEENIHDD
+1908 EDSVILEENIHDD
-1923 EGKNSEEDSDVD
+1923 EGKNSEEDSDLD